1 MVLRCGSTSCGN
13 KWKKKLHLKNQ
24 PGLWPNSVLHL
35 LIHMLWLKLG
45 YTPGYNLKIRP
56 TLKIGYVPLPA
67 VIEQSWL
74 SWLRHNQGKLC
85 VAQLNGIM
93 DAAHAG
99 DHLSNVG
106 QHFILPSS
114 HIGSPWS
121 MFQFCQDS
129 YAIAA
134 AFGPKPDLFITA
146 TSNPQWE
153 DIWVALL
160 HGQIWSDHPC

>member
-106 QHFILPSS
+106 QHFIRLQATLVAMEHVPILPGFIC
-114 HIGSPWS
+114 HCCCLWAQARPFYYCNFQPPVGGYLGGSTPW
-121 MFQFCQDS
+121 
-129 YAIAA
+129 A
-134 AFGPKPDLFITA
+134 DL
-146 TSNPQWE
+146 E
-153 DIWVALL
+153 
-160 HGQIWSDHPC
+160 